1 PWSLPFDLWSEE
13 TRAYLTY
20 LGVPRSQIIESFQPG
35 GRADIIEKLTVG
47 CEYLGLTQEQAGIIS
62 GVTTGKPVGSGQTN
76 TEAPGLW
83 NLWGFEAENLS
94 SSHSIP
100 DPSDSTQR
108 ITSGTWLDVL
118 SGRVDVFFQQSGLS
132 NKELLDLLET
142 YYVNPHGEGGRKI
155 GIAVIGTNPPD
166 TCETDKLRLAGFD
179 LGAAA
184 RAVRFARLC
193 RALGWDTRDLDR
205 AIKALGA

>member
-1 PWSLPFDLWSEE
+1 PEWYIADEPGFTYSIRKENNQRRVAARSLQTRGSATERAASPQYVNTNVYDTTLQNAVYPWSLPFDLWSEE

-35 GRADIIEKLTVG
+35 GRADIIENLTVA

-62 GVTTGKPVGSGQTN
+62 GVRTGDTVGSGQTN

-108 ITSGTWLDVL
+108 ITSG
-118 SGRVDVFFQQSGLS
+118 
-132 NKELLDLLET
+132 
-142 YYVNPHGEGGRKI
+142 
-155 GIAVIGTNPPD
+155 
-166 TCETDKLRLAGFD
+166 
-179 LGAAA
+179 
-184 RAVRFARLC
+184 
-193 RALGWDTRDLDR
+193 
-205 AIKALGA
+205 